1 MIKPKLLELISNY
14 EELIGAMGELLSLK
28 NSKNNNLKQK
38 RIYLTELKDNLLDEI
53 DLLRTELRFTE
64 ID

>member
-53 DLLRTELRFTE
+53 DSLRTELRFRE

>member
-38 RIYLTELKDNLLDEI
+38 RIYLTELKENLLDEI
-53 DLLRTELRFTE
+53 DSLRTELRFTE

>member
-14 EELIGAMGELLSLK
+14 EELIGAMGELLILK

-53 DLLRTELRFTE
+53 DSLRTELRFTE

>member
-53 DLLRTELRFTE
+53 DSLRTELRFTE

>member
-14 EELIGAMGELLSLK
+14 EELIGAMCELLSLK

-53 DLLRTELRFTE
+53 DSLRTELRFTE

>member
-14 EELIGAMGELLSLK
+14 EELIGAMGGLLSLK

-53 DLLRTELRFTE
+53 DSLRTELRFTE

>member
-38 RIYLTELKDNLLDEI
+38 RIYLTELKDNLLNEI
-53 DLLRTELRFTE
+53 DSLRTELRFTE